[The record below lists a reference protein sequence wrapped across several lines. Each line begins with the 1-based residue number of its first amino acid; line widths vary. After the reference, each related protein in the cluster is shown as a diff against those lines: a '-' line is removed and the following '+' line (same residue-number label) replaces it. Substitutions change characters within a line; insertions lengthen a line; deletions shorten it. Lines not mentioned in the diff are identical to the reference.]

1 MKPHIQT
8 TILVTLSVVIILLC
22 VWGLKSLYFD
32 VDFDQITLKTSQES
46 TEKLSLPKLLI
57 HTLKAPES
65 TSSQSDMAI
74 TNPTTNTNS
83 TNTGSTNDSTNP
95 ADGDTKK
102 EFPENDLVMR
112 VILQHKNRLQRC
124 YENHLRQQPD
134 SQGEMLLELNI
145 SAHGRAQNVRV
156 EKSDFND
163 PVFSS
168 CISSVIERLQFKT
181 LGENPFLISIPLEFQ

>member
-32 VDFDQITLKTSQES
+32 VDLDQITLKTSQES

-57 HTLKAPES
+57 HTLEAPETS
-65 TSSQSDMAI
+65 SSQSDVSI
-74 TNPTTNTNS
+74 TNT
-83 TNTGSTNDSTNP
+83 DSTSP
-95 ADGDTKK
+95 ADSDTRK
-102 EFPENDLVMR
+102 EFPENDLVMK

-134 SQGEMLLELNI
+134 SQGEMLLELDI